1 MRLQLNDYC
10 MAEDGLEGRMVLISG
25 ATDGIGE
32 ALALACAALGAQ
44 LVLMSR
50 NKQKLESLCTKLQE
64 TTGQAHLY
72 YAIDHRRAGE
82 VDYLKFAEFLSKQD
96 RPLDSLVVNAGHIAA
111 LQGLRNYPLETWLR
125 TVTVNQH
132 AAFLLA
138 RSCIPALELSED
150 PSIVFSNHDCN
161 SAYWGAYAVAKSAV
175 LGLMEVLAQELDGD
189 KPIRVNGVDPAPV
202 RTKLRTAHFPGVH
215 PHTYPAPD
223 QVIAPYL
230 YFIGPDSQ
238 GTTGINYKVNPD
250 YSG

>member
-72 YAIDHRRAGE
+72 YAIDHQRAGE

-96 RPLDSLVVNAGHIAA
+96 RPLDSLVVNAGHC
-111 LQGLRNYPLETWLR
+111 
-125 TVTVNQH
+125 H
-132 AAFLLA
+132 
-138 RSCIPALELSED
+138 
-150 PSIVFSNHDCN
+150 
-161 SAYWGAYAVAKSAV
+161 
-175 LGLMEVLAQELDGD
+175 
-189 KPIRVNGVDPAPV
+189 
-202 RTKLRTAHFPGVH
+202 
-215 PHTYPAPD
+215 
-223 QVIAPYL
+223 
-230 YFIGPDSQ
+230 
-238 GTTGINYKVNPD
+238 
-250 YSG
+250 